1 MGAVGVFCKRC
12 GFMVEPLDLFLG
24 GICLECH
31 AADHETD
38 SPADLLRDIVQGFG
52 GK

>member
-1 MGAVGVFCKRC
+1 MNGGAVICQAC
-12 GFMVEPLDLFLG
+12 GAEVDPLDLFPG

-31 AADHETD
+31 AAEHENDT
-38 SPADLLRDIVQGFG
+38 PADLLRDIVRGFG